1 MKNMR
6 GERAYLIRFD
16 SELYE
21 LLKKVADAR
30 GESVSTFVRRA
41 VLRELA
47 RLSYLDEERKKALE
61 L

>member
-6 GERAYLIRFD
+6 SERAYLIRFD

>member
-1 MKNMR
+1 MKNTR
-6 GERAYLIRFD
+6 SERAYLIRFD
-16 SELYE
+16 SELYG